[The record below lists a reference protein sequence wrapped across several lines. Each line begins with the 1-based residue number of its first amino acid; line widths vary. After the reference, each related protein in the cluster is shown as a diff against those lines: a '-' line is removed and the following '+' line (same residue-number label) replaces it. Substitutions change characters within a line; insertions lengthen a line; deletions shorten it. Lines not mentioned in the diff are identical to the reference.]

1 MASRPPARH
10 VDGMSTSLD
19 QRLARQDWPALR
31 QSLDDLGYAVTQP
44 LLSPA
49 ECRRLIG
56 LYREDALFRS
66 TVVMQRH
73 AYGQGEYRYWRYP
86 LPDPVHTL
94 REGLYPQLATVAR
107 DWAQRLGGAAD
118 YPGDL
123 PAYLRRC
130 HEAGQK
136 RPTPLILKYGAGDY
150 NRLHQDLYGEH
161 VFPLQATV
169 LLSDPAED
177 FAGGEFMLVE
187 QRPRQQSRGEVVP
200 LGQGQAVIFAV
211 NERPVRGAR
220 GYFRA
225 RLRHGVSTLR
235 AGRRFTLGIIFHD
248 AM

>member
-1 MASRPPARH
+1 MAPPRAARH
-10 VDGMSTSLD
+10 ADAMTTSLD
-19 QRLARQDWPALR
+19 QRIARQDWPALR
-31 QSLDDLGYAVTQP
+31 QSLDEFGYAVTPP
-44 LLSPA
+44 LLSPT

-86 LPDPVHTL
+86 LPDPVQIL
-94 REGLYPQLATVAR
+94 RENLYPPLATVAR
-107 DWAQRLGGAAD
+107 DWAQKLGVVAD
-118 YPGDL
+118 YPDTL
-123 PAYLRRC
+123 AAYLARC
-130 HEAGQK
+130 HAAGQK
-136 RPTPLILKYGAGDY
+136 RPTPLILKYGPGDY
-150 NRLHQDLYGEH
+150 NRLHQDLYGAH

-211 NERPVRGAR
+211 NERPARGAR

-225 RLRHGVSTLR
+225 KLRHGVSTLR
-235 AGRRFTLGIIFHD
+235 AGNRFTLGIIFHD

>member
-1 MASRPPARH
+1 MHR
-10 VDGMSTSLD
+10 
-19 QRLARQDWPALR
+19 
-31 QSLDDLGYAVTQP
+31 SLDDLGYALTAP

-49 ECRRLIG
+49 ECRRLTA
-56 LYREDALFRS
+56 LYDQDALFRS

-86 LPDPVHTL
+86 LPDPVQSL
-94 REGLYPQLATVAR
+94 REGLYPPLAAVAR
-107 DWAQRLGGAAD
+107 EWAQRLGVAKD
-118 YPGDL
+118 YPHTL
-123 PAYLRRC
+123 AAFLARC
-130 HEAGQK
+130 HAAGQK
-136 RPTPLILKYGAGDY
+136 RPTPLILKYGSGDY

-161 VFPLQATV
+161 VFPLQATI
-169 LLSDPAED
+169 LLSDPASD
-177 FAGGEFMLVE
+177 FEGGEFMLVE

-200 LGQGQAVIFAV
+200 LLQGQAVIFAV

-225 RLRHGVSTLR
+225 KLRHGVSTLR